1 MQPFDRRAFIH
12 LRQSD
17 SQTRLFRGGLFQYHV
32 DIKTRGQ
39 NFSMHINRRHLYE
52 QRRINFAMFFF
63 EQIDR
68 ASANS
73 SEVGWLA
80 VSDEADGYGFNDHA
94 GSMLAKSKESSA
106 AVTRAAFSWTLN
118 HRLSRRWRQRS

>member
-1 MQPFDRRAFIH
+1 MQPFNRRSFIH

-17 SQTRLFRGGLFQYHV
+17 GEPWLFRGGLLQHHV
-32 DIKTRGQ
+32 DIKTRGE

-52 QRRINFAMFFF
+52 QRRINFAVFFF

-68 ASANS
+68 ASANGR
-73 SEVGWLA
+73 EVGRLA

-94 GSMLAKSKESSA
+94 GSMLAKSQESSVSINWNA
-106 AVTRAAFSWTLN
+106 N
-118 HRLSRRWRQRS
+118 IHR